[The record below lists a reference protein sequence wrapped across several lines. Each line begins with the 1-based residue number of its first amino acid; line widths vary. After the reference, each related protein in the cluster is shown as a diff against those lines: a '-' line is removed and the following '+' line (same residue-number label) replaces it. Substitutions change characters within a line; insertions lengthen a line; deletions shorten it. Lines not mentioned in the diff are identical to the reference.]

1 MKRLTTISILLAA
14 LGASPLAAQPQS
26 NLFIGLGVFPTS
38 FSSSAR
44 LSSEQQEGTEV
55 DLEHDLGFDSNASN
69 IRLEGFWRFKP
80 RHRLEFGYTSWRR
93 TAEKTITEDIQWG
106 DKHFEVGAAVQAT
119 NNAQF
124 IKLAYRYSLYRT
136 DRTEFDVSAGFDT
149 VWNKAS
155 IEGEATIIGE
165 NGQEVTGFYEE
176 ENSYIAPAPVLGFSV
191 SHLVIPTVLLRGSVE
206 YFQATF
212 EGTTGKILD
221 FRGSADYLFNDTW
234 GVGAGYTW
242 VGYKV
247 ERERFDATYDF
258 SGPLLYVTYRR

>member
-1 MKRLTTISILLAA
+1 MKRLAWFWTLVAA
-14 LGASPLAAQPQS
+14 LGALPLAAQPQS

-44 LSSEQQEGTEV
+44 LDSEQQEGTEV
-55 DLEHDLGFDSNASN
+55 DLENDLGFDSNASN
-69 IRLEGFWRFKP
+69 IRLEGFWRFRP
-80 RHRLEFGYTSWRR
+80 RHRIEFGYTSWRR
-93 TAEKTITEDIQWG
+93 TSEKAITRDIQWG
-106 DKHFEVGAAVQAT
+106 DKLFHVGAAVQAT

-124 IKLAYRYSLYRT
+124 IKVAYRYSLYKT

-155 IEGEATIIGE
+155 IEGQATIVGE
-165 NGQEVTGFYEE
+165 NGQDVEGFYEE
-176 ENSYIAPAPVLGFSV
+176 ENSYIAPAPVLGFGI
-191 SHLVIPTVLLRGSVE
+191 SHLATPQILLRGSAE

-221 FRGSADYLFNDTW
+221 VRASADYLFNATW

-247 ERERFDATYDF
+247 ERDRFDATYDF